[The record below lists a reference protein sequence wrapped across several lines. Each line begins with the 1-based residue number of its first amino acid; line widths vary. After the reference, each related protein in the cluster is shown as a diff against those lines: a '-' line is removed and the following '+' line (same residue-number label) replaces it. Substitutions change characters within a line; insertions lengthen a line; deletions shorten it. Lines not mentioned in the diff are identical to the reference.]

1 LDVTKG
7 RLTTWMVALVVLAGA
22 AGCSG
27 ARHRKPSGP
36 PPEYELPRDPDA
48 SFATA
53 APVPLASRDA
63 GVGVR

>member
-1 LDVTKG
+1 MTNG
-7 RLTTWMVALVVLAGA
+7 RLASWMVVLALLGAA

-36 PPEYELPRDPDA
+36 PPEYELPTEPDA

-53 APVPLASRDA
+53 SPTLLAPRDA
-63 GVGVR
+63 GTDGR